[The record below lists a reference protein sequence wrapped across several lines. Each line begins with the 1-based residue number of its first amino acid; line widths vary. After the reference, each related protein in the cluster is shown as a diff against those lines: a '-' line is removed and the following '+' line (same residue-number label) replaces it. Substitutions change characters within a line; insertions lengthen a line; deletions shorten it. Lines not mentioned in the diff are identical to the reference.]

1 MAFEKND
8 KRINRSG
15 RPVGALNRST
25 EQMKLNLARATNN
38 TLNHLSEDL
47 EKIRKKDPEKAI
59 ELALKLMEYTIPKL
73 SRTEV
78 KAEIEQRVHQI
89 SVNITQKI
97 IDNEPGS

>member
-8 KRINRSG
+8 KRINRAG

-59 ELALKLMEYTIPKL
+59 ELALKIMEYMIPKL

-78 KAEIEQRVHQI
+78 KAEIEQRVQQI
-89 SVNITQKI
+89 SVNITQKVV
-97 IDNEPGS
+97 DESGS